1 MAELLIRDE
10 RLAWR
15 ILDIARR
22 ENRTV
27 EDVLEAMVTGCQGV
41 GQSSE
46 SGELEPNS
54 SAALLKFALEAGI
67 GSEHPVDTSERSRE
81 ILESEFG
88 DYLRR
93 RLDEQ
98 SETD

>member
-1 MAELLIRDE
+1 MAELLIRNE

-27 EDVLEAMVTGCQGV
+27 EDVLETMVTGYQAAETGV
-41 GQSSE
+41 QSD
-46 SGELEPNS
+46 EPEPGT
-54 SAALLKFALEAGI
+54 SAALLKYALEAGI
-67 GSEHPVDTSERSRE
+67 ASEHPVDTSDRSRE
-81 ILESEFG
+81 ILQAEFG